1 MRDRA
6 ILANFRRE
14 ISLKSRVVKSKK
26 FTIAKRQ
33 RLNLTH
39 KKCVNLSFKIKI

>member
-26 FTIAKRQ
+26 IYNRKKAKAE
-33 RLNLTH
+33 LNAQ
-39 KKCVNLSFKIKI
+39 KVR